1 MSDGRVLVTG
11 GTGFI
16 GSRIVGALAARGKP
30 VRCLVRGGESPR
42 EGVEAAAGDMTDG
55 DSLRRAAE
63 GCDVVVHLVAG
74 KLGLPAEFQNKMA
87 QATKNLIG
95 AAKDAGVQRLVLM
108 SSLGTDER
116 TAGLTAYSRA
126 KWEAQQAL
134 QASGLE
140 WAVFKPSFVF
150 GADGG
155 MLPSFKKL
163 ARGPVI
169 VVPGNGKRRL
179 QPDLGRRRVEKEIR
193 VPRRGKQQ
201 ARTTFSN
208 SWRAKIEAHETFSH
222 DSLDH
227 LGRLHRPS
235 PATTS
240 SGRRTRATTAATGSC
255 FASSPCHPRA
265 SRKSLLPTP
274 HRGSTGAR
282 PVSSSARVIRRSA
295 LGCRRPGG
303 SARLSPGAAAAP

>member
-74 KLGLPAEFQNKMA
+74 KLGLPEEFQRKMS
-87 QATKNLIG
+87 QATKDLIG
-95 AAKDAGVQRLVLM
+95 AAKEAGVQRFVLM

-140 WAVFKPSFVF
+140 WTVFKPSFVF

-179 QPDLGRRRVEKEIR
+179 QPIWVDDV
-193 VPRRGKQQ
+193 
-201 ARTTFSN
+201 AAYY
-208 SWRAKIEAHETFSH
+208 AKSVDE
-222 DSLDH
+222 
-227 LGRLHRPS
+227 
-235 PATTS
+235 
-240 SGRRTRATTAATGSC
+240 
-255 FASSPCHPRA
+255 
-265 SRKSLLPTP
+265 
-274 HRGSTGAR
+274 
-282 PVSSSARVIRRSA
+282 
-295 LGCRRPGG
+295 
-303 SARLSPGAAAAP
+303 PGAANRVFELGGPDAVTWNEFWQRMQRALGVRRRIVHVPMPMMRLQTRLTDRLPVNVPIDSAMLKLLEAGDNAVSDPAAREVFDLPLVPLDEQLRRAA

>member
-42 EGVEAAAGDMTDG
+42 DGVEAAKGDMTDA

-74 KLGLPAEFQNKMA
+74 KLGLPAEFQNRMA

-95 AAKDAGVQRLVLM
+95 AAKDAGVQRFVLM

-140 WAVFKPSFVF
+140 WTVFKPSFVF
-150 GADGG
+150 GPDGG
-155 MLPSFKKL
+155 MLPDFKKL
-163 ARGPVI
+163 GRMPVI

-179 QPDLGRRRVEKEIR
+179 QPIWVDDVAAYYATSVDLPAAANRVFELGGPDAVTWNEFWRRM
-193 VPRRGKQQ
+193 Q
-201 ARTTFSN
+201 
-208 SWRAKIEAHETFSH
+208 
-222 DSLDH
+222 
-227 LGRLHRPS
+227 
-235 PATTS
+235 
-240 SGRRTRATTAATGSC
+240 
-255 FASSPCHPRA
+255 
-265 SRKSLLPTP
+265 
-274 HRGSTGAR
+274 
-282 PVSSSARVIRRSA
+282 SA
-295 LGCRRPGG
+295 LGVKRPVMHVPMPMMRMQTRLTDRLPVKVPIDSAMLKLLEAGDNAVSDPAAREVFDLPLVPLDEQLRRT
-303 SARLSPGAAAAP
+303 A

>member
-1 MSDGRVLVTG
+1 LSDGRVLVTG

-140 WAVFKPSFVF
+140 WTVFKPNFVF

-179 QPDLGRRRVEKEIR
+179 QPIWVDGASKRRSGCRGEGSS
-193 VPRRGKQQ
+193 RR
-201 ARTTFSN
+201 ARRSATRGARRS
-208 SWRAKIEAHETFSH
+208 
-222 DSLDH
+222 
-227 LGRLHRPS
+227 RP
-235 PATTS
+235 T
-240 SGRRTRATTAATGSC
+240 RRSATTASTISAVSTDRPLRRHHRAGELGPRQRLPARASHRLRATRAPH
-255 FASSPCHPRA
+255 ASRCYPRHTVDLLAQGRSRHPRESYA
-265 SRKSLLPTP
+265 GQR
-274 HRGSTGAR
+274 
-282 PVSSSARVIRRSA
+282 
-295 LGCRRPGG
+295 
-303 SARLSPGAAAAP
+303 